1 MIVHKSIQPQKAT
14 SRRYFI
20 LVCTLVVAATG
31 LTSFVHGQDEAPSA
45 SLGNGDASSQ
55 EYNFTEHVLPLLRK
69 NCLACHYE
77 KISEGS
83 LSLENLTALRAG
95 GDNGDA
101 VNLQDPASSL
111 LLTRA
116 LGTVDSIMPPEDNSV
131 GAVPFTKEEIDLIQ
145 KWISTGA
152 KDSTETISNNHHWQ
166 ALAPTLRAIYSVAI
180 SPVDATVAVG
190 RGNSIQLFNSTSG
203 IIESTLADPNLST
216 TSSSPGTTSTLPRAQ
231 LDFVN
236 ALAFDPS
243 GRWLASGDF
252 QSVRIWQ
259 SSTAPMDATPA
270 ANTPSAALVQALA
283 DQVIANSRVPVTEED
298 RQRAGSF
305 DLGGALVS
313 LTCSVDRRLAVSV
326 ADTGTIRLWNWSDG
340 QKIADLTFESSDSI
354 PVAQQVRS
362 LARQKAH
369 AEFVAGLIPASE
381 EVAKKEEEARLKT
394 EETHK
399 KQEEDVVAKTAKL
412 TEAQAALQTA
422 IAATEPVTD
431 EQKAALQKQI
441 DDAQAAVNESIK
453 QSMSTAQALAAAT
466 DTRDRANVTLE
477 NLRSE
482 SEAEKVRLA
491 DLETAQATSSASGA
505 QVLDVVFR
513 TDSAQVAIAFNAGY
527 IGLYSTSDGKF
538 LQSLGQSATESCQ
551 LSFVGID
558 WLTSAPRP
566 ANTSTENPGEV
577 NSTNQRLMAWRV
589 QRQWQLA
596 KVIGN
601 PDGDAPFSDRITA
614 LDFSPDGKYLVI
626 GCGEPTRAGEVHV
639 INTSDWSVAQS
650 WKEMHSDSVL
660 SVRVSPDGRYLASS
674 GADRQ
679 IHVVDFPSGLNMR
692 TFEGHTHHVLS
703 VAWQDDGRRLA
714 SAGADKTVKVWNTR
728 SGEAER
734 TINIGNKEVTSLAF
748 VGTTPHIITTS
759 GDGAVRLYN
768 AADGALLR
776 TFGSSASFQHA
787 SAVTFTGDKI
797 TAGGDDGTA
806 RVWKVDAPEIQHSL
820 Q

>member
-1 MIVHKSIQPQKAT
+1 MISQNKLRPLAFLLFISSI
-14 SRRYFI
+14 
-20 LVCTLVVAATG
+20 G
-31 LTSFVHGQDEAPSA
+31 LPNFAQGQDDESTTNLENGEASV
-45 SLGNGDASSQ
+45 Q

-83 LSLENLTALRAG
+83 LSLENLTAVRTG
-95 GDNGDA
+95 GDNGDTI
-101 VNLQDPASSL
+101 NLDDPDSSL

-131 GAVPFTKEEIDLIQ
+131 GAVPFTSEEIALIRQ
-145 KWISTGA
+145 WISSGA
-152 KDSTETISNNHHWQ
+152 KDASASATTKHQWQ
-166 ALAPTLRAIYSVAI
+166 ALPPTLRAIYSVAI

-190 RGNSIQLFNSTSG
+190 RGNSIQLFDSKTGS
-203 IIESTLADPNLST
+203 IEATLVDPDLIT
-216 TSSSPGTTSTLPRAQ
+216 EISSPETSVAPPRAQ

-236 ALAFDPS
+236 AMAFDPS

-259 SSTAPMDATPA
+259 SSSAPIDATPISGA
-270 ANTPSAALVQALA
+270 PSAALIRALAEQVNSHSHVQAT
-283 DQVIANSRVPVTEED
+283 DEE
-298 RQRAGSF
+298 RQRVGGF
-305 DLGGALVS
+305 DIGGALVS
-313 LTCSVDRRLAVSV
+313 LSLSIDRRLAVSV
-326 ADTGTIRLWNWSDG
+326 ADSGAIRLWNLSDG
-340 QKIADLTFESSDSI
+340 QKIADLIDESSASI
-354 PVAQQVRS
+354 PLTQQARQ

-369 AEFVAGLIPASE
+369 SEFVAGLIPASE
-381 EVAKKEEEARLKT
+381 EVAKKEEEARAKT

-399 KQEEDVVAKTAKL
+399 KQEEDVVAKNAKL
-412 TEAQAALQTA
+412 TETQTALQTA
-422 IAATEPVTD
+422 EAAAEPITD
-431 EQKAALQKQI
+431 EQKAGLQKQI
-441 DDAQAAVNESIK
+441 DDAQAAVNESVK

-466 DTRDRANVTLE
+466 DTRDRANTALE
-477 NLRSE
+477 SLRAE
-482 SEAEKVRLA
+482 SEAEKLRLA
-491 DLETAQATSSASGA
+491 ELEATQGTSSPASS
-505 QVLDVVFR
+505 QILDVVFR
-513 TDSAQVAIAFNAGY
+513 MDAAQLAIAFDSGHIN
-527 IGLYSTSDGKF
+527 LYSASDGKF
-538 LQSLGQSATESCQ
+538 LHSLDHSVTQTCQ
-551 LSFVGID
+551 LSFVGD
-558 WLTSAPRP
+558 QWLTATPQP
-566 ANTSTENPGEV
+566 ANENTDTPGESP
-577 NSTNQRLMAWRV
+577 STNQHLLAWNV

-601 PDGDAPFSDRITA
+601 PDGDSPFNDRITA

-639 INTSDWSVAQS
+639 INTSDWSIAQS
-650 WKEMHSDSVL
+650 WKEMHSDTVL

-679 IHVVDFPSGLNMR
+679 IHVVDFPSGSNMR

-728 SGEAER
+728 SGESER
-734 TINIGNKEVTSLAF
+734 TINIGSKEVTSLAF
-748 VGTTPHIITTS
+748 VGTTPHIVTTS

-787 SAVTFTGDKI
+787 SAVTFAGDTI
-797 TAGGDDGTA
+797 AAGGDDGTA
-806 RVWKVDAPEIQHSL
+806 RLWSVEAVEIRHAL